1 MGDELMKKNHL
12 QRIFSPAPLAVYVV
26 SLLFLLCAL
35 VMAQDRSSRSFFW
48 SLFIKGS
55 FQGNLQMK
63 SQDTRFERLS
73 GDTQHLTLAV
83 PGRSSLNYTFTLD
96 EIPAQYYMLNDWQ
109 SYPRR
114 ARVSIKV
121 NDQVFSNLSIECPRY
136 ISQGFEIP
144 HMLRRGTNTIDI
156 SLEPGGDSLL
166 IRGTI
171 LTENPSLAKNVE
183 LLPNLVP
190 KYAKTFAIIFLVLGI
205 LYLVWFFFNRTLYKN
220 MDTYSASFALIGI
233 MIASVASAYCI
244 LLDIKNMINTSIVIL
259 VTTIILALLSMLT
272 VKRSEDGSAKRLSSV
287 DGESEA
293 SEPVSGD
300 FNF

>member
-1 MGDELMKKNHL
+1 MKNSHAS
-12 QRIFSPAPLAVYVV
+12 RFFSLVILALYVV
-26 SLLFLLCAL
+26 SLVFLLSAL
-35 VMAQDRSSRSFFW
+35 VMAQNNSSRNFFW

-55 FQGNLQMK
+55 FQGNLQMQ
-63 SQDTRFERLS
+63 SQETRFERLS
-73 GDTQHLTLAV
+73 GDTTHLTLST
-83 PGRSSLNYTFTLD
+83 PGRSSLTYTFNLD
-96 EIPAQYYMLNDWQ
+96 EIPPQYYMLNDWQ

-121 NDQVFSNLSIECPRY
+121 NGQVFSNLSIECPRY

-156 SLEPGGDSLL
+156 SLDPGGDSLL

-171 LTENPSLAKNVE
+171 LTMNPSLARNVE
-183 LLPNLVP
+183 LLPSLVP
-190 KYAKTFAIIFLVLGI
+190 KYAKLFAIIFLALGL

-233 MIASVASAYCI
+233 MIASVATAYCV
-244 LLDIKNMINTSIVIL
+244 LLDIKNMVNTSIVIL
-259 VTTIILALLSMLT
+259 VTTIILALLSMVS
-272 VKRSEDGSAKRLSSV
+272 VKRSEDSSARRLSSV
-287 DGESEA
+287 DGESA
-293 SEPVSGD
+293 SSEPVSGD